1 MRQQYIGRE
10 NLYMPK
16 DTHNRMPN
24 GGSISESLVLS
35 LLLSFSGGFQDAIH
49 MW

>member
-1 MRQQYIGRE
+1 
-10 NLYMPK
+10 MPK

-35 LLLSFSGGFQDAIH
+35 LLLSFSGGFQDAYTYVVCLLYTSDAADD
-49 MW
+49 